1 MRRSNQRHKVVALTK
16 LHFSSSNSIL
26 TVRTS
31 LAPCTTNIIAPRKF
45 SDGDLLLC
53 LLFSSYVCTLC
64 IHTHTWRRLAK
75 TGNKWEQGRA
85 RQTQQGSYVYLST
98 PSRFAAAIFDASCLF
113 VCIFF
118 HQRGEDQFIWIGFC
132 CSFARCIPVL
142 SCVPSSCSNKETGG
156 HSLSCFFSSSPVDP
170 LWKKPFLL
178 VNPPLVPDVPHI
190 LLSWDY
196 F

>member
-98 PSRFAAAIFDASCLF
+98 PSRFAAAIFDASCLPELRTLWNKNIASLCAFSSIREEKTSSYGLGF
-113 VCIFF
+113 V
-118 HQRGEDQFIWIGFC
+118 
-132 CSFARCIPVL
+132 VL
-142 SCVPSSCSNKETGG
+142 LHDAFLYCRVCRPPCSNKETGG
-156 HSLSCFFSSSPVDP
+156 HSLSCFF
-170 LWKKPFLL
+170 LL
-178 VNPPLVPDVPHI
+178 LQLI
-190 LLSWDY
+190 LFGRNLSY
-196 F
+196 